1 MRFIYSLILTI
12 AFIALLPYFIYQ
24 AVFNRKYLS
33 NLRERLGLLPRSLN
47 GETGSDLRPA
57 IWIHAV
63 SVGETLAAK
72 PLIAALRARFPR
84 YRLIISTTTATGQ
97 SVARSRVAEAD
108 GFCYFPFDWK
118 FAVRRALEA
127 IRPQIVILM
136 ESELWLNFLSECEA
150 RRIPAL
156 VANGRIS
163 DRSFARSQ
171 KFGFFLRRLYALVTR
186 FAMQSRVDAERAIA
200 LGAPAERVVVSGN
213 LKFEIG
219 DASES
224 PKIVE
229 AARSLDE
236 SLALSSAPLII
247 AGSTTEGEEEIV
259 IAAFEQLRKEN
270 DFERVRLLIA
280 PRHPERFDA
289 VERLLKSSQL
299 NYARRSSLGRDC
311 KAAAVIL
318 LDTVGELAALY
329 RFASVVFVGGSLVPK
344 GGHNILEPALY
355 ARPIIVGPHM
365 ENFRE
370 IAREFLNRGALV
382 QLRGA
387 DHQQLARELRDLLG
401 DKDRAERLGSNARAA
416 IDENRGATARTVEI
430 VSELLS

>member
-118 FAVRRALEA
+118 FAVRRSLEA
-127 IRPQIVILM
+127 IHPQIVILM
-136 ESELWLNFLSECEA
+136 ESELWLNFLSECEV

-280 PRHPERFDA
+280 LDIPNASTRWSDCSNH
-289 VERLLKSSQL
+289 L
-299 NYARRSSLGRDC
+299 N
-311 KAAAVIL
+311 
-318 LDTVGELAALY
+318 
-329 RFASVVFVGGSLVPK
+329 
-344 GGHNILEPALY
+344 
-355 ARPIIVGPHM
+355 
-365 ENFRE
+365 
-370 IAREFLNRGALV
+370 
-382 QLRGA
+382 
-387 DHQQLARELRDLLG
+387 
-401 DKDRAERLGSNARAA
+401 
-416 IDENRGATARTVEI
+416 
-430 VSELLS
+430 